1 MVSSSPAGTLSPQ
14 KATGV
19 FADMVMASGEWRSAG
34 GGKRRG
40 RREKGSIEGESVC
53 EGGKWAGWRNFF
65 LASNFLFA
73 KISRANGLRH

>member
-19 FADMVMASGEWRSAG
+19 FADIVMASGEGRSAG

-40 RREKGSIEGESVC
+40 GRGKGSIEEESMC
-53 EGGKWAGWRNFF
+53 EEGRDSEVKRN
-65 LASNFLFA
+65 
-73 KISRANGLRH
+73 G